1 MSFQS
6 RLELIVDSR
15 SGEQRLRAFEDQLDR
30 AQSSGDRLAKGMGV
44 LKIALGAAAAA
55 AGGFSAGKVI
65 TETASF
71 EQSLLKLQVVSGATT
86 TQLAAMESQARTLG
100 ATSMF
105 SAKQAA
111 DAQNFLAMAG
121 MNVNEVMSATPGILQ
136 LATAGQMDLAS
147 AADLASN
154 VLGGFRLE
162 VGELNRVNDVL
173 AATAAK
179 SNTSIS
185 QLGDA
190 LSYAAPIAATA
201 GVSIEQTAAAIG
213 VLSDAGLQ
221 SSRAGTGLLGFIRQL
236 SNLTPDATAA
246 LGRYGL
252 TSAEVN
258 VEQEGLIAVLD
269 RLQQANI
276 NTADSFKIF
285 GSEAGPAAQIL
296 ASGAVRVNEFTGEL
310 ELAEGTAERAALVL
324 GSGLEGSFRSLNSAI
339 GESTLQLGRDSGMS
353 AALQE
358 VTNTATGVISVYN
371 GMLPQFREAN
381 GLTED
386 QARNLNTTA
395 TAISLTAGA
404 VGGLTS
410 AYVGLTAATWAA
422 HAAQTAFVR
431 IMRVNPIVLAAG
443 AIASLSGA
451 LYTARSRTIEF
462 GDTQASVSDWMSGAW
477 QVNAQVF
484 SENWDGAITSVIG
497 LFESMAEPVGGVT
510 SYIWETF
517 KALMT
522 NLGSIVQ
529 TTINSIIGYFSTII
543 DVVGIVTRT
552 MQTLFTSAFDNIL
565 SVAGGFWDSVQAV
578 FSGDLSFSA
587 FNSAVDNLKSG
598 FVETMAGAAGE
609 IGSAFREN
617 MGRDYLGE
625 AFDSLSSGAQFVA
638 ADFEALGDR
647 ISDAAFVARMS
658 RNGFGL
664 VAEGFSEG
672 KTQAQLLQE
681 QLDQLNQSLADP
693 ASEDAAKAAKTLAD
707 NFESLKRQLDPSY
720 SSLMDFWEGIELLN
734 EAIDTTTIEGMTEY
748 NRLVGLLT
756 ERYAEATKGS
766 DDAAKRMKSL
776 TDTYDRAHAKAQQLS
791 TDLAAI
797 NEAWRN
803 DPANGDQYARMVA
816 SVREEMAELALEADP
831 VAKELARLWEEA
843 GERIDETFADAFA
856 GAFDSFDS
864 FADQLLDGF
873 KRLLGELAYQATLKP
888 IVVGFTQDMQGLLGI
903 GGGSSSGSFG
913 GIGSLISG
921 GKSLL
926 GLGSTAA
933 SGTALSGGF
942 MGAAATQSAG
952 SLYGMAATGGVAQA
966 GLASSIAAG
975 ISTAMPWI
983 AGGLAIDSLLG
994 GGITKAISGLFG
1006 GKSRGP
1012 SFDLM
1017 TTNQDPRTI
1026 FEDVQHGVTA
1036 TGAFGNVGFHGGNT
1050 NRLEETF
1057 GSFDNARQYLE
1068 TIAATD
1074 DMMAALS
1081 PKDVEA
1087 MTYAIQQM
1095 RIQSNDAAGITEQLG
1110 NRTKA
1115 AFGAMSGDFGAF
1127 ARTLS
1132 GSTEEI
1138 IAQAQNARQAHELL
1152 TGASERLGVQF
1163 KATGGYSYE
1172 VANGM
1177 AAMAGGVQSLESMYS
1192 SFYQNYYTEAERT
1205 AQKTEDVTAAFAALG
1220 FAMPENAAQ
1229 FRKLVLAQDTSTEAG
1244 RAAQVEL
1251 LRLESAFAQLTPA
1264 IEDAGSAADTASE
1277 ALRMQGQLNRQL
1289 LQAQG
1294 DTDALRQLEID
1305 ALKEIQGWQEAGL
1318 VTTQKR
1324 IWAIEDEKEAQRE
1337 AERAQQE
1344 RIRAIEQEAN
1354 AWQRAQQQLASFG
1367 VSIDSW
1373 IDNLRGTDAGLGT
1386 PGGQLAAAS
1395 QAFDEQY
1402 AKALSGDQAALG
1414 SITQYADRFIEAQ
1427 KGWSASGE
1435 QTVST
1440 IDRVTGML
1448 EKLPDQLTPEQF
1460 IVDGIRDVILNELAD
1475 EIERAIMDSKYT
1487 ISTLIDF
1494 ATNTDQLPADLRA
1507 ILGEQS
1513 HRLDSTLNYLVGEN
1527 QLTSDLERLAIDS
1540 TNNLVATVEYITF
1553 SQLEEDDKRLALSS
1567 SNTMTAVVDYAV
1579 RSDLDNASRRL
1590 ALESS
1595 NVYGVMI
1602 EYAIERDISKDDRT
1616 LALDSINRYTA
1627 IVEYVTRS
1635 ELTAGNRH
1643 LALGSL
1649 NEYDAIIDYA
1659 TRNDIAGADR
1669 TLAVEKGNWYL
1680 ANVDYIV
1687 GKTLTAEN
1695 RRLAL
1700 QSNHNYISVI
1710 DQVLGMQ
1717 LRGDDRRLA
1726 LQSGNTYETIVDAVL
1741 ADGISP
1747 DVRKFALSKSN
1758 SLLATVDGILESN
1771 LPDDVRTLALEDSNH
1786 FVTTLDAALADGKLS
1801 HDERALLDAQSDTI
1815 FKRLETGGL
1824 KLTDDE
1830 WAVINAASGTRRL
1843 DLLAD
1848 VAFNA
1853 TDLDKLGDIEKNTGD
1868 AIDPNTEGM
1877 KISIGRHHNPS
1888 GLIDMAYNWGTKW
1901 ADMGA
1906 PAFSGSGG
1914 GGLDYSPSNGG
1925 SSSGSSGGGGNS
1937 STEQLSL
1944 NERARLYYQRYP
1956 DLQRYYQSNA
1966 DSFHKKYGGSTY
1978 IDFAKWHWL
1987 DGPGQTDAID
1997 RYFAKGG
2004 VFTNSIVD
2012 SPTPFNMG
2020 LMGEAGPEAIVPL
2033 HMGADGLGIKNY
2045 SAPPLPQFPLLNTQ
2059 DVTQVMRDMQ
2069 RTIEQKN
2076 EQIVELLKEVRGNTG
2091 QTRDAVM
2098 GVGKDAHQ
2106 QREQQSYKLDKINR
2120 NIKEKVR
2127 TP

>member
-1 MSFQS
+1 MAFQS

-15 SGEQRLRAFEDQLDR
+15 SGEQRLRAFENQLNR
-30 AQSSGDRLAKGMGV
+30 AEGAGDRLSEGMSV

-55 AGGFSAGKVI
+55 VGGFSVGRVV

-71 EQSLLKLQVVSGATT
+71 EQSLLKLQVVSGATA
-86 TQLAAMESQARTLG
+86 TQMAALESQSRQLG
-100 ATSMF
+100 ATSVF

-121 MNVNEVMSATPGILQ
+121 LNVNEVLSATPGILQ

-296 ASGAVRVNEFTGEL
+296 AAGAVRVNEFTGEL

-339 GESTLQLGRDSGMS
+339 GESILQLGRDSGMS

-358 VTNTATGVISVYN
+358 VINTATGVISVYN

-381 GLTED
+381 DLTED

-451 LYTARSRTIEF
+451 LYTARNRTIEF

-625 AFDSLSSGAQFVA
+625 AFDSLSNGAQFVA

-693 ASEDAAKAAKTLAD
+693 ASEEAAKAAKTLAD

-776 TDTYDRAHAKAQQLS
+776 TDTYDRAHVKAQQL
-791 TDLAAI
+791 TADLAAI

-816 SVREEMAELALEADP
+816 SVREEMRELALEADP

-843 GERIDETFADAFA
+843 GERIDETFADAFT

-903 GGGSSSGSFG
+903 GSGSSSGNFG

-933 SGTALSGGF
+933 TGTALSGGF

-1068 TIAATD
+1068 VIAATD

-1095 RIQSNDAAGITEQLG
+1095 RIKSNDAAGITEQLG
-1110 NRTKA
+1110 ERTKA

-1138 IAQAQNARQAHELL
+1138 IAQAQTTQQAHALL
-1152 TGASERLGVQF
+1152 TSASERLGLQF
-1163 KATGGYSYE
+1163 NIAGGYAYE
-1172 VANGM
+1172 
-1177 AAMAGGVQSLESMYS
+1177 AAQDIAQLAGGVENLSALQQSY
-1192 SFYQNYYTEAERT
+1192 YQ
-1205 AQKTEDVTAAFAALG
+1205 KF
-1220 FAMPENAAQ
+1220 F
-1229 FRKLVLAQDTSTEAG
+1229 S
-1244 RAAQVEL
+1244 
-1251 LRLESAFAQLTPA
+1251 
-1264 IEDAGSAADTASE
+1264 
-1277 ALRMQGQLNRQL
+1277 
-1289 LQAQG
+1289 
-1294 DTDALRQLEID
+1294 
-1305 ALKEIQGWQEAGL
+1305 
-1318 VTTQKR
+1318 
-1324 IWAIEDEKEAQRE
+1324 E
-1337 AERAQQE
+1337 AERAAHLTADLTSALGSMGLQLPETRDGFRQLVEAQDLSTESGRQAYAQLLQLSASFSELTPAVEAAGDAASGTADALREREQLERQLLTLQGNTAELRRRDLDALDSSNRGLQQRIWALE
-1344 RIRAIEQEAN
+1344 DEQEAQRKAEKAQADRIRKIEQEAN

-1367 VSIDSW
+1367 VSIDNW

-1386 PGGQLAAAS
+1386 PGDQLAAAS
-1395 QAFDEQY
+1395 AAFDEQY

-1435 QTVST
+1435 KTVST
-1440 IDRVTGML
+1440 IDRVMGML

-1460 IVDGIRDVILNELAD
+1460 LAEEFKGIIDGQTTALLSGWNGGFDSLLSGLSADFGALDTSLDGLLSFDELKAGLAGKATDSELRALIGAVDKNGDGLISRQELTNATISDLRLGITSTLSKSFSDLDSNVDGLLTFGELKTGLGGIATDAQLKAMMQGMDLNNDSVVDKLESVVVSAMPTDGALTNVLRNQMQDLRTKTLTSSQVRAALRPIATDAEIENLIKRVDANGDGIISEQELAN
-1475 EIERAIMDSKYT
+1475 S
-1487 ISTLIDF
+1487 
-1494 ATNTDQLPADLRA
+1494 
-1507 ILGEQS
+1507 
-1513 HRLDSTLNYLVGEN
+1513 RLDSL
-1527 QLTSDLERLAIDS
+1527 
-1540 TNNLVATVEYITF
+1540 
-1553 SQLEEDDKRLALSS
+1553 SQ
-1567 SNTMTAVVDYAV
+1567 
-1579 RSDLDNASRRL
+1579 
-1590 ALESS
+1590 
-1595 NVYGVMI
+1595 G
-1602 EYAIERDISKDDRT
+1602 
-1616 LALDSINRYTA
+1616 
-1627 IVEYVTRS
+1627 
-1635 ELTAGNRH
+1635 
-1643 LALGSL
+1643 
-1649 NEYDAIIDYA
+1649 
-1659 TRNDIAGADR
+1659 IAGA
-1669 TLAVEKGNWYL
+1669 LEPMF
-1680 ANVDYIV
+1680 
-1687 GKTLTAEN
+1687 
-1695 RRLAL
+1695 
-1700 QSNHNYISVI
+1700 SSI
-1710 DQVLGMQ
+1710 D
-1717 LRGDDRRLA
+1717 
-1726 LQSGNTYETIVDAVL
+1726 
-1741 ADGISP
+1741 
-1747 DVRKFALSKSN
+1747 
-1758 SLLATVDGILESN
+1758 
-1771 LPDDVRTLALEDSNH
+1771 
-1786 FVTTLDAALADGKLS
+1786 LDA
-1801 HDERALLDAQSDTI
+1801 
-1815 FKRLETGGL
+1815 
-1824 KLTDDE
+1824 
-1830 WAVINAASGTRRL
+1830 
-1843 DLLAD
+1843 
-1848 VAFNA
+1848 
-1853 TDLDKLGDIEKNTGD
+1853 
-1868 AIDPNTEGM
+1868 
-1877 KISIGRHHNPS
+1877 S
-1888 GLIDMAYNWGTKW
+1888 GLIDYNEFGKAFEGMATDEQLKNIFSELDRNGDGVISALEAVRRSSMDTEGSIKTIEDFFYRAGSPSWGLRVSMSHHQNVDAVKSFGYHTAKEMRREFSPSGTGIGVSLAAPQNGDGARSIATAFKQILGPNRVDGSHASGAW
-1901 ADMGA
+1901 NIGFDGYLAELHKGEMVVPAGPADALRELAAGGSPLSMASMPA
-1906 PAFSGSGG
+1906 PAV
-1914 GGLDYSPSNGG
+1914 
-1925 SSSGSSGGGGNS
+1925 
-1937 STEQLSL
+1937 T
-1944 NERARLYYQRYP
+1944 
-1956 DLQRYYQSNA
+1956 
-1966 DSFHKKYGGSTY
+1966 
-1978 IDFAKWHWL
+1978 
-1987 DGPGQTDAID
+1987 
-1997 RYFAKGG
+1997 
-2004 VFTNSIVD
+2004 
-2012 SPTPFNMG
+2012 M
-2020 LMGEAGPEAIVPL
+2020 
-2033 HMGADGLGIKNY
+2033 
-2045 SAPPLPQFPLLNTQ
+2045 SAPPLPQFPLLDQT

-2091 QTRDAVM
+2091 QTRDAIV
-2098 GVGKDAHQ
+2098 GVGKGAHQ
-2106 QREQQSYKLDKINR
+2106 QREQQSYKLDKLNR

-2127 TP
+2127 I

>member
-30 AQSSGDRLAKGMGV
+30 AQGSGDRLAKGMGV

-358 VTNTATGVISVYN
+358 VVNTATGVISVYN

-477 QVNAQVF
+477 QVSAQVF
-484 SENWDGAITSVIG
+484 SENWDGAVTSVISM
-497 LFESMAEPVGGVT
+497 FESIAEPVGGVT

-529 TTINSIIGYFSTII
+529 NTINSIIGYFSTII

-625 AFDSLSSGAQFVA
+625 AFDSLSNGAQFVA

-693 ASEDAAKAAKTLAD
+693 ASEEAAKAAKTLAD

-734 EAIDTTTIEGMTEY
+734 KAIDTTTIEGMTEY

-776 TDTYDRAHAKAQQLS
+776 TDTYDRAHVKAQQL
-791 TDLAAI
+791 TADLAAI

-816 SVREEMAELALEADP
+816 SVRDEMAELAAETDEMGREFERFGNVFDDTMVDMIMGATDGFETIEK
-831 VAKELARLWEEA
+831 AGKRMIAELLWAASKNEIRLRL
-843 GERIDETFADAFA
+843 GMGTSGPMQGGF
-856 GAFDSFDS
+856 S
-864 FADQLLDGF
+864 QLLGMGKSDG
-873 KRLLGELAYQATLKP
+873 L
-888 IVVGFTQDMQGLLGI
+888 
-903 GGGSSSGSFG
+903 
-913 GIGSLISG
+913 GSLISG
-921 GKSLL
+921 GKALL
-926 GLGSTAA
+926 GLSAPAAA

-1017 TTNQDPRTI
+1017 TTNQDSRTI

-1057 GSFDNARQYLE
+1057 GSFDNATQFLE

-1074 DMMAALS
+1074 DMIAALA
-1081 PKDVEA
+1081 PGDVEA

-1095 RIQSNDAAGITEQLG
+1095 RLKSSDAAGIADQLG
-1110 NRTKA
+1110 DRTKA

-1138 IAQAQNARQAHELL
+1138 IQQAQTTQQAHALL
-1152 TGASERLGVQF
+1152 TGASERLGLQF
-1163 KATGGYSYE
+1163 NIAGGYAYE
-1172 VANGM
+1172 
-1177 AAMAGGVQSLESMYS
+1177 AAQDIAQLAGGVENLAALQQSY
-1192 SFYQNYYTEAERT
+1192 YQNFFSEAERAAHLT
-1205 AQKTEDVTAAFAALG
+1205 ADLTSALG
-1220 FAMPENAAQ
+1220 SMGLQLPETREG
-1229 FRKLVLAQDTSTEAG
+1229 FRQLVEAQDLSTESG
-1244 RAAQVEL
+1244 RQAYAQL
-1251 LRLESAFAQLTPA
+1251 LQLSASFSELTPA
-1264 IEDAGSAADTASE
+1264 IEGAGDAASGAAD
-1277 ALRMQGQLNRQL
+1277 ALREREQLERQL
-1289 LQAQG
+1289 LTLQG
-1294 DTDALRQLEID
+1294 NTAELRRRDLDALDSSNR
-1305 ALKEIQGWQEAGL
+1305 GL
-1318 VTTQKR
+1318 QQR
-1324 IWAIEDEKEAQRE
+1324 IWALEDEQEAQRE

-1344 RIRAIEQEAN
+1344 RIRAIEQEAS

-1386 PGGQLAAAS
+1386 PGDQLAAAS
-1395 QAFDEQY
+1395 EAFDEQY

-1448 EKLPDQLTPEQF
+1448 ERLPDQLTPEQF

-1540 TNNLVATVEYITF
+1540 TNSLVATVEYITF

-1627 IVEYVTRS
+1627 VVEYVTRS

-1771 LPDDVRTLALEDSNH
+1771 LPDDVRTLALGDSNH
-1786 FVTTLDAALADGKLS
+1786 FVTTLEAALADGKLS
-1801 HDERALLDAQSDTI
+1801 RDERALLDAQSDTI

-1925 SSSGSSGGGGNS
+1925 SSSGSSGGGSNS

-2045 SAPPLPQFPLLNTQ
+2045 SAPPLPQFPLLSTQ

-2098 GVGKDAHQ
+2098 GVGKGAHQ
-2106 QREQQSYKLDKINR
+2106 QREQQSYKLDKLNR

-2127 TP
+2127 I

>member
-1 MSFQS
+1 MAFQS

-15 SGEQRLRAFEDQLDR
+15 SGEQRLRAFENQLNR
-30 AQSSGDRLAKGMGV
+30 AEGAGDRLSEGMSV

-55 AGGFSAGKVI
+55 VGGFSVGRVV

-71 EQSLLKLQVVSGATT
+71 EQSLLKLQVVSGATA
-86 TQLAAMESQARTLG
+86 TQMAALESQSRQLG
-100 ATSMF
+100 ATSVF

-121 MNVNEVMSATPGILQ
+121 LNVNEVLSATPGILQ

-296 ASGAVRVNEFTGEL
+296 AAGAVRVNEFTGEL

-339 GESTLQLGRDSGMS
+339 GESILQLGRDSGMS

-358 VTNTATGVISVYN
+358 VINTATGVISVYN

-381 GLTED
+381 DLTED

-451 LYTARSRTIEF
+451 LYTARNRTIEF

-625 AFDSLSSGAQFVA
+625 AFDSLSNGAQFVA

-693 ASEDAAKAAKTLAD
+693 ASEEAAKAAKTLAD

-776 TDTYDRAHAKAQQLS
+776 TDTYDRAHVKAQQL
-791 TDLAAI
+791 TADLAAI

-816 SVREEMAELALEADP
+816 SVREEMAELG
-831 VAKELARLWEEA
+831 KETDEMGREFERFGNTFDDTMVDMIMGATDGFDTIERAGKRMLAELLWAASKNEIRVRLGMQA
-843 GERIDETFADAFA
+843 SGPLQGGF
-856 GAFDSFDS
+856 S
-864 FADQLLDGF
+864 QLLGMGKSDG
-873 KRLLGELAYQATLKP
+873 L
-888 IVVGFTQDMQGLLGI
+888 
-903 GGGSSSGSFG
+903 
-913 GIGSLISG
+913 GSLISG
-921 GKSLL
+921 GKTLL
-926 GLGSTAA
+926 GLSAPAAA

-1017 TTNQDPRTI
+1017 TTHQDPNTI

-1057 GSFDNARQYLE
+1057 GSFDNATQFLE

-1074 DMMAALS
+1074 DLIASLA
-1081 PKDVEA
+1081 PGDVEA

-1095 RIQSNDAAGITEQLG
+1095 RLKSSDAAGIADQLG
-1110 NRTKA
+1110 DRTKA

-1127 ARTLS
+1127 ARTLT

-1138 IAQAQNARQAHELL
+1138 IAQAQTTQQAHALL
-1152 TGASERLGVQF
+1152 TSASERLGLQF
-1163 KATGGYSYE
+1163 SIAGGYAYE
-1172 VANGM
+1172 
-1177 AAMAGGVQSLESMYS
+1177 AAQDIAQLAGGVENLSALQQSY
-1192 SFYQNYYTEAERT
+1192 YQNFFTEAERAAHLT
-1205 AQKTEDVTAAFAALG
+1205 DDIAQALNEMG
-1220 FAMPENAAQ
+1220 MQMPETRAG
-1229 FRKLVLAQDTSTEAG
+1229 FRELVEAQDQATQAG
-1244 RAAQVEL
+1244 RESYVQL
-1251 LRLESAFAQLTPA
+1251 LELESAFAQLTPA

-1277 ALRMQGQLNRQL
+1277 ALRMQVQLNRQL

-1367 VSIDSW
+1367 VSIDNW

-1386 PGGQLAAAS
+1386 PGDQLAAAS

-1448 EKLPDQLTPEQF
+1448 EKLPDQLSPEQF
-1460 IVDGIRDVILNELAD
+1460 LAEEFKGIIDGQTSALLSGWNGGFDSLLSGLSADFGALDTSLDGLLSFDELKAGLAGKATDSELRALIGAVDKNGDGLISRQELTNATISDLRLGITSTLSKSFADLDSNVDGLLTFGELKAGLGGIATD
-1475 EIERAIMDSKYT
+1475 ET
-1487 ISTLIDF
+1487 
-1494 ATNTDQLPADLRA
+1494 LRA
-1507 ILGEQS
+1507 MMHGM
-1513 HRLDSTLNYLVGEN
+1513 DLN
-1527 QLTSDLERLAIDS
+1527 SDGVI
-1540 TNNLVATVEYITF
+1540 N
-1553 SQLEEDDKRLALSS
+1553 K
-1567 SNTMTAVVDYAV
+1567 
-1579 RSDLDNASRRL
+1579 
-1590 ALESS
+1590 LESVVIAEMPNDAVLT
-1595 NVYGVMI
+1595 NVLKNKM
-1602 EYAIERDISKDDRT
+1602 D
-1616 LALDSINRYTA
+1616 
-1627 IVEYVTRS
+1627 
-1635 ELTAGNRH
+1635 
-1643 LALGSL
+1643 ALGS
-1649 NEYDAIIDYA
+1649 
-1659 TRNDIAGADR
+1659 
-1669 TLAVEKGNWYL
+1669 
-1680 ANVDYIV
+1680 
-1687 GKTLTAEN
+1687 KTLTAVQVKQALSPIASDEDIAQLI
-1695 RRLAL
+1695 RR
-1700 QSNHNYISVI
+1700 V
-1710 DQVLGMQ
+1710 DQNG
-1717 LRGDDRRLA
+1717 
-1726 LQSGNTYETIVDAVL
+1726 
-1741 ADGISP
+1741 DGIIS
-1747 DVRKFALSKSN
+1747 AEELT
-1758 SLLATVDGILESN
+1758 ATRVAGLTDGIAG
-1771 LPDDVRTLALEDSNH
+1771 ALEPMFSSID
-1786 FVTTLDAALADGKLS
+1786 LDA
-1801 HDERALLDAQSDTI
+1801 
-1815 FKRLETGGL
+1815 
-1824 KLTDDE
+1824 
-1830 WAVINAASGTRRL
+1830 
-1843 DLLAD
+1843 
-1848 VAFNA
+1848 
-1853 TDLDKLGDIEKNTGD
+1853 
-1868 AIDPNTEGM
+1868 
-1877 KISIGRHHNPS
+1877 S
-1888 GLIDMAYNWGTKW
+1888 GLIDYNEFGKAFEGMATDEQLKNIFSELDRNGDGVISALEAVRRSSMDTEGSIKTIEDFFYRAGSPSWGLRVSMSHHQNVDAVKSFGYHTAKEMRREFSPSGTGIGVSLAAPQNGDGARSIATAFKQILGPNRVDGSHASGAW
-1901 ADMGA
+1901 NIGFDGYLAELHKGEMVVPAGPAQALRELAAGDSPLSMASMSA
-1906 PAFSGSGG
+1906 PAV
-1914 GGLDYSPSNGG
+1914 
-1925 SSSGSSGGGGNS
+1925 
-1937 STEQLSL
+1937 T
-1944 NERARLYYQRYP
+1944 
-1956 DLQRYYQSNA
+1956 
-1966 DSFHKKYGGSTY
+1966 
-1978 IDFAKWHWL
+1978 
-1987 DGPGQTDAID
+1987 
-1997 RYFAKGG
+1997 
-2004 VFTNSIVD
+2004 
-2012 SPTPFNMG
+2012 M
-2020 LMGEAGPEAIVPL
+2020 
-2033 HMGADGLGIKNY
+2033 
-2045 SAPPLPQFPLLNTQ
+2045 SAPPLPQFPLLSTQ

-2106 QREQQSYKLDKINR
+2106 QRERQGRQLDRLNR
-2120 NIKEKVR
+2120 NTKEKVR

>member
-1 MSFQS
+1 MSES
-6 RLELIVDSR
+6 RLSIVIDSR
-15 SGEQRLRAFEDQLDR
+15 SAEQKAQDVRRALQALED
-30 AQSSGDRLAKGMGV
+30 AGV
-44 LKIALGAAAAA
+44 
-55 AGGFSAGKVI
+55 
-65 TETASF
+65 
-71 EQSLLKLQVVSGATT
+71 
-86 TQLAAMESQARTLG
+86 
-100 ATSMF
+100 
-105 SAKQAA
+105 
-111 DAQNFLAMAG
+111 
-121 MNVNEVMSATPGILQ
+121 
-136 LATAGQMDLAS
+136 
-147 AADLASN
+147 
-154 VLGGFRLE
+154 
-162 VGELNRVNDVL
+162 RVTV
-173 AATAAK
+173 
-179 SNTSIS
+179 
-185 QLGDA
+185 
-190 LSYAAPIAATA
+190 ATA
-201 GVSIEQTAAAIG
+201 GVSDAMAGQAQHSQRLVGSLNNARGSMERMQQAQAAIKSG
-213 VLSDAGLQ
+213 QKGLFEPVQ
-221 SSRAGTGLLGFIRQL
+221 AQ
-236 SNLTPDATAA
+236 
-246 LGRYGL
+246 RY
-252 TSAEVN
+252 
-258 VEQEGLIAVLD
+258 
-269 RLQQANI
+269 
-276 NTADSFKIF
+276 
-285 GSEAGPAAQIL
+285 SE
-296 ASGAVRVNEFTGEL
+296 S
-310 ELAEGTAERAALVL
+310 AERAAKATDDVAK
-324 GSGLEGSFRSLNSAI
+324 SY
-339 GESTLQLGRDSGMS
+339 GRAGMS
-353 AALQE
+353 AAQLRQAQQQLPFQFTDIWVSVAAGQNPLMVLIQQGTQIRDSFGGTVPALQ
-358 VTNTATGVISVYN
+358 NMAKYI
-371 GMLPQFREAN
+371 
-381 GLTED
+381 
-386 QARNLNTTA
+386 
-395 TAISLTAGA
+395 
-404 VGGLTS
+404 GGL
-410 AYVGLTAATWAA
+410 
-422 HAAQTAFVR
+422 
-431 IMRVNPIVLAAG
+431 VNPATLAAG
-443 AIASLSGA
+443 TLAGVAAAFFAGDAEARRFQKSLVLTGNTAGVTSDELSMLANRMDDMAQVTQRRAASALNEVAASGKFASDQFMLVASSAIRMQEAAGVAISETIDEFSSLAEDPVNAIRELNEQYNFLTDEVNRNISA
-451 LYTARSRTIEF
+451 LYDSGRETEAVRLAMETYADTVRERSAEIQDDLNDVLSVWQAIKNVAAEAIDGLAGAGRQLDHFDRVEEQVQNIATISQ
-462 GDTQASVSDWMSGAW
+462 G
-477 QVNAQVF
+477 
-484 SENWDGAITSVIG
+484 IG
-497 LFESMAEPVGGVT
+497 LFGYSEEDLRNARLELGIMEGTYVTGQAIAKVEAQRREEERRAIAEQNERREQALKIQAEYRSEQQKIADVDEKIAVIRERMADAGADRG
-510 SYIWETF
+510 
-517 KALMT
+517 
-522 NLGSIVQ
+522 NLE
-529 TTINSIIGYFSTII
+529 
-543 DVVGIVTRT
+543 
-552 MQTLFTSAFDNIL
+552 QTL
-565 SVAGGFWDSVQAV
+565 VALESERQRIIESTDAYRAQQRAQREAEQA
-578 FSGDLSFSA
+578 A
-587 FNSAVDNLKSG
+587 ERAAREAERRANSL
-598 FVETMAGAAGE
+598 
-609 IGSAFREN
+609 EN
-617 MGRDYLGE
+617 SYLQQ
-625 AFDSLSSGAQFVA
+625 ADSLERQIALYGDTSNAARARYDVELGALKDVSDEQKARLILQAEEV
-638 ADFEALGDR
+638 DRLEA
-647 ISDAAFVARMS
+647 
-658 RNGFGL
+658 
-664 VAEGFSEG
+664 
-672 KTQAQLLQE
+672 Q
-681 QLDQLNQSLADP
+681 
-693 ASEDAAKAAKTLAD
+693 AKAQK
-707 NFESLKRQLDPSY
+707 
-720 SSLMDFWEGIELLN
+720 
-734 EAIDTTTIEGMTEY
+734 EY
-748 NRLVGLLT
+748 E
-756 ERYAEATKGS
+756 ERT
-766 DDAAKRMKSL
+766 KSL
-776 TDTYDRAHAKAQQLS
+776 TSTYDRNYQKAQQLKEALLDIS
-791 TDLAAI
+791 QRWREDPENAA
-797 NEAWRN
+797 
-803 DPANGDQYARMVA
+803 QYRRMIEG
-816 SVREEMAELALEADP
+816 VREEMRELALEADP

-843 GERIDETFADAFA
+843 GERIDETFADAFT

-903 GGGSSSGSFG
+903 GSGSSSSSFG

-933 SGTALSGGF
+933 PSLAMQGGLSSAALASASQVAG
-942 MGAAATQSAG
+942 GAAYGGWAG
-952 SLYGMAATGGVAQA
+952 SAASGAALGNSA
-966 GLASSIAAG
+966 GLASSIASG

-1006 GKSRGP
+1006 SKSRGP

-1017 TTNQDPRTI
+1017 TTSQDPRTI
-1026 FEDVQHGVTA
+1026 FEDVQHGVSA

-1057 GSFDNARQYLE
+1057 GSFDNATQFLE

-1074 DMMAALS
+1074 DMIAALA
-1081 PKDVEA
+1081 PDDVEH

-1095 RIQSNDAAGITEQLG
+1095 RLKSSDAAGIADQLG

-1138 IAQAQNARQAHELL
+1138 IQQAQTTQQAHALL
-1152 TGASERLGVQF
+1152 TSASERLGLQF
-1163 KATGGYSYE
+1163 NIAGGYAYE
-1172 VANGM
+1172 AAQDVAQL
-1177 AAMAGGVQSLESMYS
+1177 AGGVENLAALQQSY
-1192 SFYQNYYTEAERT
+1192 YQNFFTEAERAAHLT
-1205 AQKTEDVTAAFAALG
+1205 ADLTSALG
-1220 FAMPENAAQ
+1220 SMGLQLPETREG
-1229 FRKLVLAQDTSTEAG
+1229 FRQLVEAQDLSTESG
-1244 RAAQVEL
+1244 RQAYAQL
-1251 LRLESAFAQLTPA
+1251 LQLSASFSELTPA
-1264 IEDAGSAADTASE
+1264 VEAAGDAASGTAD
-1277 ALRMQGQLNRQL
+1277 ALREREQLERQL
-1289 LQAQG
+1289 LTLQG
-1294 DTDALRQLEID
+1294 NTAELRRRDLDALDSSNR
-1305 ALKEIQGWQEAGL
+1305 GL
-1318 VTTQKR
+1318 QQR
-1324 IWAIEDEKEAQRE
+1324 IWALEDEQEAQRE
-1337 AERAQQE
+1337 AEKAQAE

-1367 VSIDSW
+1367 VSIDNW

-1386 PGGQLAAAS
+1386 PGDQLAAAS
-1395 QAFDEQY
+1395 AAFDEQY

-1448 EKLPDQLTPEQF
+1448 EKLPEQITPEQF
-1460 IVDGIRDVILNELAD
+1460 IVDGFRDVVTNELAD
-1475 EIERAIMDSKYT
+1475 EIERAILDSKYT

-1627 IVEYVTRS
+1627 VVEYVTRS

-1786 FVTTLDAALADGKLS
+1786 FVTTLEAALADGKLS
-1801 HDERALLDAQSDTI
+1801 RDERALLDAQSDTI

-1853 TDLDKLGDIEKNTGD
+1853 TDLDKLGDIEKNTGA

-1925 SSSGSSGGGGNS
+1925 SSSGSSGSGSNS

-2098 GVGKDAHQ
+2098 GTGKDAHQ
-2106 QREQQSYKLDKINR
+2106 QREQQNRKLDRLNR
-2120 NIKEKVR
+2120 NTKERVR